1 MIYPPMS
8 KLLETVDSRYTLV
21 IVVAK
26 RARMLTDGAPKL
38 TDYDSGK
45 DVTIAINEVA
55 EKSFSYHRIKKAQ
68 LSHDNLVEGSL
79 NSIEDAVL

>member
-38 TDYDSGK
+38 TDYDSEK

-79 NSIEDAVL
+79 NSIEDVVL

>member
-8 KLLETVDSRYTLV
+8 NLLENVDSRYTLV

-38 TDYDSGK
+38 TNFDSEK
-45 DVTIAINEVA
+45 DVTIAIHEVS
-55 EKSFSYHRIKKAQ
+55 EKAFSYHRVKKAQ
-68 LSHDNLVEGSL
+68 QSHDNLVEGSL
-79 NSIEDAVL
+79 NSSEDAVI

>member
-1 MIYPPMS
+1 
-8 KLLETVDSRYTLV
+8 
-21 IVVAK
+21 
-26 RARMLTDGAPKL
+26 MLTDGAPKL
-38 TDYDSGK
+38 TDYDSEK

>member
-38 TDYDSGK
+38 TDYDSEK